1 MISCCLTARH
11 GLSTRN
17 CALEC
22 ELSDE
27 HGFDPPSGQVLKT
40 AEITS
45 GPTEP
50 SLMKAEVRRFT
61 ASAMENHVLPR
72 PGLEKVCDPAIQ
84 DRRSIGRPS
93 RSNGLKGGVV
103 IGKKFQVSVVMV
115 VLRTFSGRL

>member
-1 MISCCLTARH
+1 MISCCFTARH

-17 CALEC
+17 CALES

-27 HGFDPPSGQVLKT
+27 HGFDPPMLQIAKKATTGTEEDLGEVLKT

-50 SLMKAEVRRFT
+50 SLMNAEVRRFT

-72 PGLEKVCDPAIQ
+72 LNMSKLQ
-84 DRRSIGRPS
+84 
-93 RSNGLKGGVV
+93 
-103 IGKKFQVSVVMV
+103 GKI
-115 VLRTFSGRL
+115 